1 MQCDRSGRHC
11 PGALTPFV
19 YQAEMAKAEISRQ
32 QAKSTKRG
40 IRWRPVIGAAARS
53 QNTNLK
59 MNASGAVNSKADPCS
74 SVGCSSSLSA
84 ISPLTR
90 RLVYMLDSTRGT
102 GCDLLICGEWLPELA
117 CRIGHSDALDAA
129 IDTLLLSHHALITSS
144 LVDNPHHSRTYG
156 RALRML
162 RDGLS
167 NISDHV
173 QVEILCAGLALCT
186 AEAMSAPDA
195 EHEGWLSHSGG
206 SAAML
211 QACGP
216 SWFNNHFERSLL
228 YHQAP
233 QFVRMSAR

>member
-1 MQCDRSGRHC
+1 MQCERSGRHC
-11 PGALTPFV
+11 TGALTPFV
-19 YQAEMAKAEISRQ
+19 YQAEMAKAEVSQQQPKSSR
-32 QAKSTKRG
+32 RG
-40 IRWRPVIGAAARS
+40 IRWRPVIEATARS
-53 QNTNLK
+53 RNTIPTTK
-59 MNASGAVNSKADPCS
+59 ASRAADAKTETCS
-74 SVGCSSSLSA
+74 SVRCSSSPSA

-90 RLVYMLDSTRGT
+90 RLAYMLDSTRGT

-129 IDTLLLSHHALITSS
+129 VDTLLLSHHALIIPSS
-144 LVDNPHHSRTYG
+144 VDSQQRSHAYG

-162 RDGLS
+162 RDG
-167 NISDHV
+167 ISSTKDHV
-173 QVEILCAGLALCT
+173 EVEILCAGLALCT
-186 AEAMSAPDA
+186 AEAIRGSDA

-216 SWFNNHFERSLL
+216 GWFDNSFERSLL

-233 QFVRMSAR
+233 QFVRQSIW